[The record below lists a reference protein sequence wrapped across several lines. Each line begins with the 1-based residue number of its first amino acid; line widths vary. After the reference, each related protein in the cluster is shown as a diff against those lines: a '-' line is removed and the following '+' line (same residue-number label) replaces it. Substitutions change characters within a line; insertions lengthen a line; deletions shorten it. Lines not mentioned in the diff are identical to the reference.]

1 MNDICYDWL
10 ELMNSMNRWIEWI
23 ICNFLWLNEWNL
35 EIFNS
40 FVKCLMTN
48 ERIINNLKDLMNGKN
63 AMNKIQKIENK
74 MNEIELMK

>member
-1 MNDICYDWL
+1 
-10 ELMNSMNRWIEWI
+10 
-23 ICNFLWLNEWNL
+23 
-35 EIFNS
+35 
-40 FVKCLMTN
+40 MTN